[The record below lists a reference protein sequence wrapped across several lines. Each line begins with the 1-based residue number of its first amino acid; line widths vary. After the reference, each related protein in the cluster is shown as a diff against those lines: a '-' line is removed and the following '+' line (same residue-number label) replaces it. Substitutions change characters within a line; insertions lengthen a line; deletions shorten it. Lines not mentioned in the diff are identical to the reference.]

1 MGDYL
6 GTPGVVG
13 FYSFPTPSPAYKH
26 LRSHIIPQN
35 RHHWLTPSQRSHH
48 RQGPLIPQ
56 LTPPLLHQSPPQRPI
71 HPPTSADTG
80 STLLPPTPAP
90 QTPTP
95 ITSQNNQNT
104 PSSNPTSTSTSP
116 EKKKKKIFFTR
127 SPSPLGYQ
135 RQRVKYTRLFS
146 FSSNGRQKIFPLS
159 ELISPTGISP
169 VPTIR
174 AALFSQRAN
183 YPFPRKGQPSD
194 RNG

>member
-71 HPPTSADTG
+71 HPPTSAATG

-90 QTPTP
+90 KTPTP

-116 EKKKKKIFFTR
+116 EKKKKKNFFH
-127 SPSPLGYQ
+127 P
-135 RQRVKYTRLFS
+135 
-146 FSSNGRQKIFPLS
+146 FPLS
-159 ELISPTGISP
+159 SRLSAATGEIHPSFQFQLQRATKNFSPFRAHLPNGHLTRSDHKGRLIQPTGKLP
-169 VPTIR
+169 VPE
-174 AALFSQRAN
+174 
-183 YPFPRKGQPSD
+183 KGPAF
-194 RNG
+194 

>member
-116 EKKKKKIFFTR
+116 EKKKKKNFFH
-127 SPSPLGYQ
+127 P
-135 RQRVKYTRLFS
+135 
-146 FSSNGRQKIFPLS
+146 FPLS
-159 ELISPTGISP
+159 SRLSAATGEIHPSFQFQLQRATKNFSPFRAHLPNGHLTRSDHKGRLIQPTGKLP
-169 VPTIR
+169 VPE
-174 AALFSQRAN
+174 
-183 YPFPRKGQPSD
+183 KGPAF
-194 RNG
+194 

>member
-116 EKKKKKIFFTR
+116 EKKKKNFFH
-127 SPSPLGYQ
+127 P
-135 RQRVKYTRLFS
+135 
-146 FSSNGRQKIFPLS
+146 FPLS
-159 ELISPTGISP
+159 SRLSAATGEIHPSFQFQLQRATKNFSPFRAHLPNGHLTRSDHKGRLIQPTGKLP
-169 VPTIR
+169 VPE
-174 AALFSQRAN
+174 
-183 YPFPRKGQPSD
+183 KGPAF
-194 RNG
+194 